1 MRGTGR
7 SFTYAAIPSEI
18 DFIIDNECITNGMAL
33 QARTVYVIMTLLKF
47 KSINQIDG
55 SEIDPCNLTR
65 WLKTEN
71 FTVDELAVKIPVDV
85 SRS

>member
-1 MRGTGR
+1 MQ
-7 SFTYAAIPSEI
+7 I
-18 DFIIDNECITNGMAL
+18 C
-33 QARTVYVIMTLLKF
+33 TVRVIMILLEF
-47 KSINQIDG
+47 KSIRLIDG

-71 FTVDELAVKIPVDV
+71 FTVDELAVKIPVGV